1 MRANRQNNQQS
12 GMAMVLVITI
22 LAALLGIAAIGLSL
36 QLDSTKSAGLIR
48 DSRTS
53 LYCAEAGLAAARE
66 TLITNY
72 SDWNKVLDGTGAPWY
87 SATPP
92 LGITGDANK
101 DGAAT
106 ADFSVTFTDDGEE
119 DGDTTVDSNQT
130 IIVTS
135 TCLLYPRA
143 PTQVIEVLSLLAG
156 AGCAYRDQ
164 AGQGCGNLNN
174 AN

>member
-1 MRANRQNNQQS
+1 
-12 GMAMVLVITI
+12 MAMVLVITI

-36 QLDSTKSAGLIR
+36 QLDSTRSAGLIR

-53 LYCAEAGLAAARE
+53 LFCAEAGLAAARE

-72 SDWNKVLDGTGAPWY
+72 PEWNDVLNGVPVTWYDATLRPDGLPY
-87 SATPP
+87 
-92 LGITGDANK
+92 GITGDA
-101 DGAAT
+101 DGDNLAPNQ
-106 ADFSVTFTDDGEE
+106 DFSVTFTDDGED
-119 DGDTTVDSNQT
+119 DGDTTVDNNQT

-135 TCLLYPRA
+135 TCLLYPKT